1 MYLADRGIGEQGDET
16 QMDITGIAK
25 SYRANSTAMG
35 REASGKEW
43 KLSDSLREKITE
55 RLYGK

>member
-25 SYRANSTAMG
+25 SYRANSTATG
-35 REASGKEW
+35 RESSKKEW
-43 KLSDSLREKITE
+43 
-55 RLYGK
+55 